1 MKQDEK
7 IIDASTGDVIR
18 RLDRDKDGNI
28 TKEEFINN
36 ARFMITSLNYTWVQ
50 VRRMRFLESGILDYL
65 FLIMIF

>member
-50 VRRMRFLESGILDYL
+50 VRQMRFLESGILDYL

>member
-7 IIDASTGDVIR
+7 IIDACAGDVKR

-65 FLIMIF
+65 FLKMIF

>member
-65 FLIMIF
+65 FLKMIF

>member
-50 VRRMRFLESGILDYL
+50 VRQMRFLESGILDYL
-65 FLIMIF
+65 FLKMIF

>member
-36 ARFMITSLNYTWVQ
+36 ARFVITSLNLPGSE
-50 VRRMRFLESGILDYL
+50 FDE
-65 FLIMIF
+65 